1 MLLYRVRKQDA
12 FLRLSHARDEG
23 TEVESTAKPDGNLYV
38 SSTTLSTFWGRR
50 QNSESLDII
59 VSDGTADLVD
69 VVYLNIVT

>member
-1 MLLYRVRKQDA
+1 MPGVEGQRWNQLLNQPEN
-12 FLRLSHARDEG
+12 S
-23 TEVESTAKPDGNLYV
+23 YV
-38 SSTTLSTFWGRR
+38 PSTTRSTFWERW